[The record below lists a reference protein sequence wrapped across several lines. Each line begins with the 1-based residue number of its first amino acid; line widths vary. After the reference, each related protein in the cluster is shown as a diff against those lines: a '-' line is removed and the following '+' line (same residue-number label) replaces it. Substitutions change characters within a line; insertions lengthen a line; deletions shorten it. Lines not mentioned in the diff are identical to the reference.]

1 MLPPSQPDKNQ
12 ANDAIASQ
20 TDSSSIDRSGG
31 TQSEHVKVY
40 SFGRDQHLKK
50 QRSAKELK
58 LRRFPIT
65 PLQIGQE

>member
-1 MLPPSQPDKNQ
+1 MLPPSQPDENQ

-40 SFGRDQHLKK
+40 SFDRDQHLKK
-50 QRSAKELK
+50 I
-58 LRRFPIT
+58 LR
-65 PLQIGQE
+65 LGEA